1 VAPHTVEHHYTHAYT
16 GRDRTSLMDKRTLAK
31 NLALVGLAFV
41 AVFHTV
47 LSFYFETDLTIV
59 GVAVLIVVGVG
70 LLVVNL

>member
-1 VAPHTVEHHYTHAYT
+1 
-16 GRDRTSLMDKRTLAK
+16 MDKRTLAK

-47 LSFYFETDLTIV
+47 LSLYFETDLTIV